1 MAMSVDEMVEAFELF
16 DDWEER
22 YAYLLDLARKL
33 EPFPE
38 DKRDDAHKVRGCMS
52 QVWLMH
58 EVEPGPP
65 ARLHFRG
72 DSDAHLVKGLI
83 ALLMELYNDRTPEE
97 VLAIDGPDAIRRLG
111 LDEFLS
117 AQRRNGLVS
126 MLGRIRQIAE
136 AEAE

>member
-136 AEAE
+136 AEAK

>member
-1 MAMSVDEMVEAFELF
+1 MAMSVDELVEAFDLF

-22 YAYLLDLARKL
+22 YAYLLDLARRL

-38 DKRDDAHKVRGCMS
+38 DCRDEAHKVRGCMS
-52 QVWLMH
+52 QVWLEH
-58 EVEPGPP
+58 HLEAGPP
-65 ARLHFRG
+65 KRLHFRG

-97 VLAIDGPDAIRRLG
+97 VLAIDGHDAIHRLG

-126 MLGRIRQIAE
+126 MLARIRQIAE
-136 AEAE
+136 TEA

>member
-1 MAMSVDEMVEAFELF
+1 MAMSVDELVEAFELF

-22 YAYLLDLARKL
+22 YAYLLDLARRL

-38 DKRDDAHKVRGCMS
+38 DKRDEAHKVRGCMS
-52 QVWLMH
+52 QVWLVH
-58 EVEPGPP
+58 EVEAGPP
-65 ARLHFRG
+65 KRLHFRG

-83 ALLMELYNDRTPEE
+83 ALLMELYNDRTPQE
-97 VLAIDGPDAIRRLG
+97 VLAIDGPKAIHRLG

-126 MLGRIRQIAE
+126 MLTRIRQIAE
-136 AEAE
+136 AEAQ

>member
-1 MAMSVDEMVEAFELF
+1 MAMSVDDLVEAFELF

-38 DKRDDAHKVRGCMS
+38 DRRDDAHKVRGCMS
-52 QVWLMH
+52 QVWLAYD
-58 EVEPGPP
+58 VTPGSPR
-65 ARLHFRG
+65 RLHFRG

-97 VLAIDGPDAIRRLG
+97 VLAIDGPAAIHRLG

-136 AEAE
+136 AQA